1 MKRLSTALLAGVL
14 LTYGACATAQTV
26 IRFAE
31 FGPNR
36 GARAVALQWWAD
48 EIASRSG
55 GNLEVEFH
63 WGKALLDTKAALGGI
78 ADGVAD
84 AGSVIGFFTPKELRG
99 YNIGDLPVENSDE
112 WVGMRALY
120 DFTND
125 NADMQ
130 AELDAAGVVYM
141 TNYTTGPIQLICK
154 SAKSGVDDLA
164 GVKVRASG
172 PYGKALAAL
181 GADVQRM
188 GQGEVYQALD
198 SGLIE
203 CNQNYYYSIKAY
215 KQYEV
220 ADHVVELDW
229 GQNMSFGIFM
239 NAATWSSLSEAD
251 QAVIREVNSDFIDHM
266 ARVMIEDMAKDKAE
280 MTAGIDGHTITVGTF
295 SEADREKL
303 LAAGRAEVDAW
314 VTQASEE
321 GHDGAAML
329 ADYQSY
335 IDKYASEL
343 ADKGYPWS
351 R

>member
-1 MKRLSTALLAGVL
+1 MNRLTTTVIAGALLAFG
-14 LTYGACATAQTV
+14 TDAMSQTV

-36 GARAVALQWWAD
+36 GARAEALQWWAD
-48 EIASRSG
+48 QIASRSG
-55 GNLEVEFH
+55 GSLEVEFH
-63 WGKALLDTKAALGGI
+63 WGKALLGTKAVLGGV

-84 AGSVIGFFTPKELRG
+84 AGSIIGFFTPKELRG

-120 DFTND
+120 DFANE
-125 NADMQ
+125 NAAMR
-130 AELDAAGVVYM
+130 AEFDAAGVTYM

-154 SAKSGVDDLA
+154 SPKEGVDDLQ

-203 CNQNYYYSIKAY
+203 CNQNYYYSMKAY

-220 ADHVVELDW
+220 ASHVVELDW
-229 GQNMSFGIFM
+229 GQNMSFGIVM
-239 NAATWSSLSEAD
+239 NKFVWDGLSDAD
-251 QAVIREVNSDFIDHM
+251 KAVLTEVNSDFIDHM
-266 ARVMIEDMAKDKAE
+266 ARIMIEDMAKDKAE
-280 MTAGIDGHTITVGTF
+280 MIEGIDGHSITVSMF
-295 SEADREKL
+295 SEADRAKL
-303 LAAGRAEVDAW
+303 LAAGKEQVDAW
-314 VTQASEE
+314 VADADAE

-329 ADYQSY
+329 ADYQSR
-335 IDKYASEL
+335 IDKHAAEL
-343 ADKGYPWS
+343 DAKGYPWN

>member
-1 MKRLSTALLAGVL
+1 MNRLTSTLIAGTLLAVSADAL
-14 LTYGACATAQTV
+14 AQTV
-26 IRFAE
+26 IRYAE

-36 GARAVALQWWAD
+36 GARAEALEWWAN
-48 EIASRSG
+48 ELASRSG
-55 GNLEVEFH
+55 GSLEVEFH
-63 WGKALLDTKAALGGI
+63 WGKALLDTKAVLGGV

-120 DFTND
+120 DFANE
-125 NADMQ
+125 NEAMQ
-130 AELDAAGVVYM
+130 AEFDAAGVTYM

-154 SAKSGVDDLA
+154 SPKDGVADLE

-181 GADVQRM
+181 GADVQSM

-220 ADHVVELDW
+220 AKHVVELDW
-229 GQNMSFGIFM
+229 GQNMAFGIFM
-239 NAATWSSLSEAD
+239 NKGVWDSLSDAD
-251 QAVIREVNSDFIDHM
+251 KAVLNDVNSDFIDHM
-266 ARVMIEDMAKDKAE
+266 ARIMIDDLEKDKAQ
-280 MTAGIDGHTITVGTF
+280 MVDGIDGHAITVSRF
-295 SEADREKL
+295 SEADRGKL
-303 LAAGRAEVDAW
+303 LAAGREQVDAW
-314 VTQASEE
+314 VADASAE

-329 ADYQSY
+329 ADYQSR
-335 IDKYASEL
+335 IDQHA
-343 ADKGYPWS
+343 ADLESKGYPWN